1 MIQEEKEGRSSFSGM
16 RKVDRLL
23 SLLSTS
29 IICHHAHHIVSVAS
43 GLTVASAQFSVIK
56 RCIAVDGKV
65 TSISSSSSIIQHKQQ
80 ITSVSQNECH
90 FSVSLADH
98 HHHQQHPPCDLTSS
112 SSPVQPQPPP
122 RLICIIIRSTLPPPP
137 ALSTNISLLKESSGG
152 GGDDAIQRDEAL
164 CFQRKLCRHYLSL
177 SLSFWFSRASSSH
190 RKRERKKMKRLL
202 SSALLYTAVQVRYK

>member
-43 GLTVASAQFSVIK
+43 GLTVASAPLSVTK
-56 RCIAVDGKV
+56 RCVAVDGKV
-65 TSISSSSSIIQHKQQ
+65 TSISSSSIIQHKQQ

-122 RLICIIIRSTLPPPP
+122 RLICIIVRLPPPYRR
-137 ALSTNISLLKESSGG
+137 A
-152 GGDDAIQRDEAL
+152 
-164 CFQRKLCRHYLSL
+164 YL
-177 SLSFWFSRASSSH
+177 
-190 RKRERKKMKRLL
+190 
-202 SSALLYTAVQVRYK
+202 T